1 MVGITDDVPGGAQS
15 SPREAQEQRDV
26 ERVSVI
32 LKEALIFLV
41 LVIVGLAT
49 LPFVVEAQM
58 LQDTWLS
65 ICAAVGLGG

>member
-1 MVGITDDVPGGAQS
+1 MVGVTDNSPDAVGSEADGAQS
-15 SPREAQEQRDV
+15 GRDA

-32 LKEALIFLV
+32 LKEAAIFLV
-41 LVIVGLAT
+41 LVIVGLAI

-65 ICAAVGLGG
+65 ICAAVGLGK